1 MMEVISECWLAFSV
15 MVRTVLFL
23 GAGLAGI
30 LLAGIVVLAVL
41 AILAAAACALFDFTT
56 DRLARRWKQTGRR
69 PKGGWA
75 AILERGWHDKHRE
88 K

>member
-1 MMEVISECWLAFSV
+1 MMDVVSECWLAFSV
-15 MVRTVLFL
+15 MASTVLFL

-41 AILAAAACALFDFTT
+41 AILVAAAGALFDFTT
-56 DRLARRWKQTGRR
+56 DRLARRWNKTGRR
-69 PKGGWA
+69 PKGRWA
-75 AILERGWHDKHRE
+75 AILERGWHDKHGE

>member
-1 MMEVISECWLAFSV
+1 MMDVVSECWLAFSV
-15 MVRTVLFL
+15 MARTVLFL

-41 AILAAAACALFDFTT
+41 AILAAAAWALFDFTT
-56 DRLARRWKQTGRR
+56 DRLARRWNKTGRR
-69 PKGGWA
+69 PKGRRA
-75 AILERGWHDKHRE
+75 AILERGWHDKHGE

>member
-1 MMEVISECWLAFSV
+1 MMGVISECWLAFSV

-30 LLAGIVVLAVL
+30 LLASIVVMTVL
-41 AILAAAACALFDFTT
+41 AILAAAAGALFDFTT
-56 DRLARRWKQTGRR
+56 DRLARRWNKTGR
-69 PKGGWA
+69 WA
-75 AILERGWHDKHRE
+75 AILERGWHDKHGE

>member
-1 MMEVISECWLAFSV
+1 MMTVISECWLAFSV

-41 AILAAAACALFDFTT
+41 AESIYA
-56 DRLARRWKQTGRR
+56 
-69 PKGGWA
+69 P
-75 AILERGWHDKHRE
+75 
-88 K
+88 